1 MNLER
6 REGRGDRSHD
16 GISRLGVEF
25 EGISLSFWVRA
36 STQNYFNVVTK
47 NDSFYSPRA
56 KSESR
61 IVFSIRENIL
71 MYMLSISIRVLLQHK
86 S

>member
-1 MNLER
+1 MYITYER
-6 REGRGDRSHD
+6 AIIFKRHELIVLSLLT
-16 GISRLGVEF
+16 S
-25 EGISLSFWVRA
+25 ISLSFWVRA